1 MVEKKNVLESTALFT
16 GIRPELIPGL
26 LRCIGA
32 REVKVP
38 KGGRIIEEG
47 SPVVEFGILLSG
59 SGQSV
64 KTDAE
69 GRVILI
75 TLLSPG
81 SEIGV
86 LLCACPDHR
95 SPVTVQADEASTVL
109 MVRFGGLMTRCAENC
124 PQHER
129 LVQNYVGIVA
139 RKGLI
144 LHERIDCLLRPTM
157 REKIMAYLNR
167 VSCEQ
172 GGSSI
177 RLPLDRSAMAEYL
190 NVDRSALSRELSS
203 MKRDGLIDYYKS
215 HFEIKRGDHN
225 GRNGE
230 CI

>member
-1 MVEKKNVLESTALFT
+1 MVEKKDVLESAALFA
-16 GIRPELIPGL
+16 GIKPELILRL

-47 SPVVEFGILLSG
+47 EPVAQFSILLSG
-59 SGQSV
+59 SGRSV

-86 LLCACPDHR
+86 LLCANPDHR
-95 SPVTVQADEASTVL
+95 SPVTVQADEDSSVL
-109 MVRFGGLMTRCAENC
+109 MVWFAGLMARCAENC

-129 LVQNYVGIVA
+129 LIQNYAGVLA
-139 RKGLI
+139 RKGLT
-144 LHERIDCLLRPTM
+144 LHERIDCLLRPTV

-167 VSCEQ
+167 ISREQ
-172 GGSSI
+172 GGYSI
-177 RLPLDRSAMAEYL
+177 KLPLDRSAMAEYL
-190 NVDRSALSRELSS
+190 NVNRSALSRELSS
-203 MKRDGLIDYYKS
+203 MKHDGLIDYYKS
-215 HFEIKRGDHN
+215 NFELKYGNHN
-225 GRNGE
+225 GWNGA
-230 CI
+230 

>member
-1 MVEKKNVLESTALFT
+1 MVEKKDVLESAALFA
-16 GIRPELIPGL
+16 GIKPELILRL

-47 SPVVEFGILLSG
+47 EPVAQFSILLSG
-59 SGQSV
+59 SGRSV

-86 LLCACPDHR
+86 LLCANQDHR
-95 SPVTVQADEASTVL
+95 SPVTVQADEDSSVL
-109 MVRFGGLMTRCAENC
+109 MVRFSGLMARCAENC

-129 LVQNYVGIVA
+129 LIQNYAGVLA
-139 RKGLI
+139 RKGLT
-144 LHERIDCLLRPTM
+144 LHERIDCLLRPTV

-167 VSCEQ
+167 ASREQ
-172 GGSSI
+172 GGFSI
-177 RLPLDRSAMAEYL
+177 KLPPDRSAMAEYL
-190 NVDRSALSRELSS
+190 NVNRSALSRELSS
-203 MKRDGLIDYYKS
+203 MKHDGLIDYYKS
-215 HFEIKRGDHN
+215 NFELKYGNHN
-225 GRNGE
+225 GWNGA
-230 CI
+230 

>member
-1 MVEKKNVLESTALFT
+1 MVEKKDVLESAALFA
-16 GIRPELIPGL
+16 GIKPELILRL

-47 SPVVEFGILLSG
+47 EPVAQFSILLSG
-59 SGQSV
+59 SGRSV

-86 LLCACPDHR
+86 LLCANPDHR
-95 SPVTVQADEASTVL
+95 SPVTVQADEDSSVL
-109 MVRFGGLMTRCAENC
+109 MVRFSGLMARCAENC

-129 LVQNYVGIVA
+129 LIQNYAGVLA
-139 RKGLI
+139 RKGLT
-144 LHERIDCLLRPTM
+144 LHERIDCLLRPTV

-167 VSCEQ
+167 ASREQ
-172 GGSSI
+172 GGFSI
-177 RLPLDRSAMAEYL
+177 KLPPDRSAMAEYL
-190 NVDRSALSRELSS
+190 NVNRSALSRELSS
-203 MKRDGLIDYYKS
+203 MKHDGLIDYYKS
-215 HFEIKRGDHN
+215 NFELKYGNHN
-225 GRNGE
+225 GWNGA
-230 CI
+230 